1 MNLSPNDI
9 TIPPRQRSTDLEVT
23 PDFIASIKKRVIHPI
38 VLRRDSNDKILLV
51 VGERRLTAMKLAE
64 IDPLI
69 EGTHFRFLNDLSDRD
84 AKVAELEENAKRLD
98 IHWRDQV
105 RAYSGL
111 HELFRGENPKWTT
124 YDTAREVHAAQ
135 AHISMA
141 LIVFKNLQKPTI
153 QDATSIRHAYEML
166 RTISERQTVIAVET
180 ITNLGKQA
188 FQNPRAGEPRDG
200 DGPSI
205 NLPGGID
212 SINDSAPVAPDT
224 SNTFS
229 LSPNSLVDN
238 NLASSNNGSDLPDLP
253 VKNLDFHAWAAEYSG
268 EKFTF
273 IHCDFPY
280 DVAYSSY
287 AHSHTS
293 TTGEYDFHGFWPL
306 LDSLLNNIDKLAS
319 YSSHLMIWFGM
330 EFYAKTKARLEEA
343 GLFVH
348 AHPFVWLKSNN
359 AGIIP
364 GRDNLYP
371 RRIYETAFLC
381 SRGRRPLVRQKSNAF
396 AATTPNNAIHASQKS
411 IAVLRHFFSMMIDET
426 TRVLDPTCGSGS
438 AIIAAEFENA
448 REVVGLEINSDYA
461 KAANASILAE
471 RRKKILSF
479 NPS

>member
-1 MNLSPNDI
+1 MNLSSSDI

-23 PDFIASIKKRVIHPI
+23 PEFIASVKKRVIHPI
-38 VLRRDSNDKILLV
+38 VLRRNSDGEILLV

-69 EGTHFRFLNDLSDRD
+69 EGNHFRFLDDLSDRD

-105 RAYSGL
+105 RAYHGL
-111 HELFRGENPKWTT
+111 HELFQEENPKWTT
-124 YDTAREVHAAQ
+124 YDTARELRVTQ
-135 AHISMA
+135 SHISSA
-141 LIVFKNLQKPTI
+141 LMVFRNLHKPPL
-153 QDATSIRHAYEML
+153 QDANSIRHAYEIL
-166 RTISERQTVIAVET
+166 KTISERQTVIAVET

-188 FQNPRAGEPRDG
+188 FQPTAEPPAN
-200 DGPSI
+200 GPSI
-205 NLPGGID
+205 DLSSRINSPLDLD
-212 SINDSAPVAPDT
+212 SSTSAPTKLLFAG
-224 SNTFS
+224 N
-229 LSPNSLVDN
+229 NSLAAPS
-238 NLASSNNGSDLPDLP
+238 LASPADTNPDAP
-253 VKNLDFHAWAAEYSG
+253 VRNLDFHEWIKEYTG

-280 DVAYSSY
+280 DVDYSSY
-287 AHSHTS
+287 ARSHTS
-293 TTGEYDFHGFWPL
+293 KDSDYDHRGFWPL
-306 LDSLLNNIDKLAS
+306 MDSLLNDIDKIAS

-330 EFYAKTKARLEEA
+330 EFYGKTKARLEEA

-348 AHPFVWLKSNN
+348 AHPFIWLKSDN

-381 SRGRRPLVRQKSNAF
+381 SRGRRPLVRQRSNAI
-396 AATTPNNAIHASQKS
+396 AAPTPSSSIHASQKS

-448 REVVGLEINSDYA
+448 REVVGLEINPEYA
-461 KAANASILAE
+461 KAANASVLAE